1 MNISTVEGK
10 LQFIYTTDE
19 YDVSREKVVI
29 NLTNLARKYLELPY
43 SIEVEFAKLAD
54 SSHADTLLNPR
65 FQNRVRLQRTLSSK
79 EVIIPYLHE
88 LIHVNQIHKKIL
100 VPYRNLVVS
109 WKGKVY
115 NLDKQLSYSEYQ
127 SLPWEADVTNR
138 LPSLVSNILHSAGL
152 K

>member
-1 MNISTVEGK
+1 MNTLATEGK

-19 YDVSREKVVI
+19 YDLAREKVV
-29 NLTNLARKYLELPY
+29 LHLSKLARQYLELPF

-65 FQNRVRLQRTLSSK
+65 FQNRVRLQRNLSSK
-79 EVIIPYLHE
+79 EVIVPYLHE

-100 VPYRNLVVS
+100 VPYRNYIVS

-115 NLDKQLSYSEYQ
+115 NLEKQLSYEDYQ
-127 SLPWEADVTNR
+127 SLPWEVDVTNR
-138 LPSLVSNILHSAGL
+138 LPKLVSNILHSAGI